1 MGSRAANGLV
11 ISESYSNLNVPLK
24 SLMLVKVALKRD
36 PINGVI
42 PHLAWYCPIYKMKQ
56 RAKTIR
62 SFICALSLPF
72 QLDRC
77 WIHLLWLCRSSCF
90 CRFLRYFVHKNV
102 RSLTRWLHN
111 SLHQSRP
118 ISLQIQLFHDLF
130 CWCMSVVRFKHF
142 LWALFCGAATKRSEI
157 FIVRRFPTEASIIDF
172 GDFDNNA
179 IIPAPFEFKV
189 SDDDILLHRRLFS
202 FSASS
207 IIMKLFTSMSWHSY
221 LFPSPSLHS
230 TGVERSA
237 AFVRFV
243 L

>member
-1 MGSRAANGLV
+1 
-11 ISESYSNLNVPLK
+11 
-24 SLMLVKVALKRD
+24 MLVKVALKRD

-118 ISLQIQLFHDLF
+118 ISFHHCKYNFFMTYFADVCLSF
-130 CWCMSVVRFKHF
+130 ALSIFYGHF
-142 LWALFCGAATKRSEI
+142 FCGAATKRSEI

>member
-118 ISLQIQLFHDLF
+118 ISFHHCKYNFFMTYFADVCLSF
-130 CWCMSVVRFKHF
+130 ALSIFYGHF
-142 LWALFCGAATKRSEI
+142 FAVLRPKG
-157 FIVRRFPTEASIIDF
+157 RRFSLYDGSQP
-172 GDFDNNA
+172 
-179 IIPAPFEFKV
+179 
-189 SDDDILLHRRLFS
+189 
-202 FSASS
+202 
-207 IIMKLFTSMSWHSY
+207 KL
-221 LFPSPSLHS
+221 
-230 TGVERSA
+230 R
-237 AFVRFV
+237 
-243 L
+243 